1 MKRALSL
8 LLAALLLLSLVPALG
23 EDNTPAGD
31 NGETV
36 PMDDASEQEPV
47 ATDGEKDAPEEDTLE
62 EEIVEGREL
71 QYGDEGED
79 VLELQTRLKEMKYY
93 TGNLSGRYREGTR
106 EAVRSFQADF
116 GLEETGIADTRT
128 QSLLYS
134 AMYRPLRYGS
144 TGEDVKALQTR
155 LMELGYYK
163 GKISGNYL
171 EGTQN
176 GIRTFQ
182 EKSGFPVTGVADPAT
197 QEALFNPG
205 AVGKNDGTAAE
216 ASTTPLPDGS
226 NFLVDDNE
234 TALGNGVVM
243 ADEPVDFTKAL
254 KSGSSGSLVKQL
266 QTRMAELG
274 YYDGPISGNFAKK
287 TLRAVKKIQTQN
299 GMEATGRVDEATWN
313 VIFNDSKIV
322 MPENTAKPTPSPTP
336 VPFAITVDVANQVTT
351 VYGRDENG
359 EYNVVVKQMLCS
371 TGTKNNPSDVGDWV
385 LNGRHATWC
394 TFPKWANSYARY
406 WTRINSSIAFH
417 SVLYTA
423 VSNTALDVSSY
434 KKLGNRASHGCVRLT
449 VADAKWIYDN
459 IGAGTVVSI
468 VEGMKADPELR
479 DSLKLPAL
487 NRKTML
493 PEETPLP
500 TAEPVYNADEKPA
513 DLEKT
518 LKKNSESPTIF
529 WAQHK
534 LTDLGFY
541 TGKCSGK
548 ILNGTVEAL
557 KAFQRSAGLRVNGT
571 LDQNTLDALYEA
583 GRPTPEPTAEST
595 PDITPE
601 STPDTMPDPTPTPT
615 LAPGKADG

>member
-1 MKRALSL
+1 MKRGLILVLS
-8 LLAALLLLSLVPALG
+8 ALLLLTMPG
-23 EDNTPAGD
+23 PGGAGCSSA
-31 NGETV
+31 EQAEEESV
-36 PMDDASEQEPV
+36 PMDDSSEQEP
-47 ATDGEKDAPEEDTLE
+47 AAEEAEAETLE
-62 EEIVEGREL
+62 EEIVESRDL

-79 VLELQTRLKEMKYY
+79 VLELQTRLRELKYY

-106 EAVRSFQADF
+106 EAVKTFQEDF
-116 GLEETGIADTRT
+116 GLEPTGTADAAT

-134 AMYRPLRYGS
+134 TVYRPLRYGS
-144 TGEDVKALQTR
+144 TGDDVKALQTR

-171 EGTQN
+171 EGTRA
-176 GIRTFQ
+176 GIENFQ
-182 EKSGFPVTGVADPAT
+182 EKAGLPVTGVADPAT
-197 QEALFNPG
+197 QEALYYPG
-205 AVGKNDGTAAE
+205 AIGKNDGETAVESA
-216 ASTTPLPDGS
+216 TPIPDEN

-234 TALGNGVVM
+234 SALENGLVM
-243 ADEPVDFTKAL
+243 ADEPVAFTKVL
-254 KSGSSGSLVKQL
+254 KSGSSGSLVKKL
-266 QTRMAELG
+266 QTRMTELG
-274 YYDGPISGNFAKK
+274 YYTGPISGNFAKQ

-299 GMEATGRVDEATWN
+299 GMEATGWVDETTWN
-313 VIFNDSKIV
+313 VIFNDSRIV

-371 TGTKNNPSDVGDWV
+371 TGTKANPSDVGDWV

-423 VSNTALDVSSY
+423 VSNQALDVTSY
-434 KKLGNRASHGCVRLT
+434 KKLGKRASHGCVRLT

-459 IGAGTVVSI
+459 IGEGTVVSI

-479 DSLKLPAL
+479 DALKLPEL
-487 NRKTML
+487 NYRTML

-500 TAEPVYNADEKPA
+500 TPEPEYKSDVKPE
-513 DLEKT
+513 DLTRT
-518 LKKNSESPTIF
+518 LKKNSEGETVY
-529 WAQHK
+529 WAQRRMAE
-534 LTDLGFY
+534 LGYY

-548 ILNGTVEAL
+548 ILDGTVAAL
-557 KAFQRSAGLRVNGT
+557 RAFQRAAGIRVNGT
-571 LDQNTLDALYEA
+571 LDQSTLDALYAAEI
-583 GRPTPEPTAEST
+583 PTPEPTPALTAVPAEVGNG
-595 PDITPE
+595 DN
-601 STPDTMPDPTPTPT
+601 
-615 LAPGKADG
+615 

>member
-1 MKRALSL
+1 MKRALCL
-8 LLAALLLLSLVPALG
+8 LLAALLLLMMPGLG
-23 EDNTPAGD
+23 EESAPLPEADE
-31 NGETV
+31 GETI
-36 PMDDASEQEPV
+36 PMDDAREQEP
-47 ATDGEKDAPEEDTLE
+47 APPEEEGETLE
-62 EEIVEGREL
+62 EEVLEGREL

-79 VLELQTRLKEMKYY
+79 VLELQTRLKELKYY

-106 EAVRSFQADF
+106 EAVRTFQGDF
-116 GLEETGIADTRT
+116 GLEETGIADAQT
-128 QSLLYS
+128 QRILYS
-134 AMYRPLRYGS
+134 TLYRPLRYGS
-144 TGEDVKALQTR
+144 TGEDVKELQTR

-163 GKISGNYL
+163 GKISGNFL
-171 EGTQN
+171 EGTQS
-176 GIRTFQ
+176 GIRSFQ
-182 EKSGFPVTGVADPAT
+182 EKAGLPVTGVADPDT
-197 QEALFNPG
+197 QTALYHPK
-205 AVGKNDGTAAE
+205 AIGKNDGETAE
-216 ASTTPLPDGS
+216 VTTTPIPEEN

-234 TALGNGVVM
+234 TALENGVVM
-243 ADEPVDFTKAL
+243 ADEPVEFTKAL
-254 KSGSSGSLVKQL
+254 KSGSSGSLVKTL
-266 QTRMAELG
+266 QTRMTELG

-313 VIFNDSKIV
+313 VIFNDPKIV
-322 MPENTAKPTPSPTP
+322 MPENTARPTPTPTP

-423 VSNTALDVSSY
+423 VSNSALDVSSY
-434 KKLGNRASHGCVRLT
+434 KKLGSRASHGCVRLT

-500 TAEPVYNADEKPA
+500 TPEPEYNRNVKPA
-513 DLEKT
+513 DLERT
-518 LKKNSESPTIF
+518 LKKNSEGETVF
-529 WAQHK
+529 WAQHR
-534 LTDLGFY
+534 LAELGFY

-557 KAFQRSAGLRVNGT
+557 KAFQRSAGLKASGT
-571 LDQNTLDALYEA
+571 LDQNTLDALYAAEL
-583 GRPTPEPTAEST
+583 PTPEATPAPTVVPAEV
-595 PDITPE
+595 E
-601 STPDTMPDPTPTPT
+601 
-615 LAPGKADG
+615 AAGKADG

>member
-1 MKRALSL
+1 MRRGLSFLLAMIL
-8 LLAALLLLSLVPALG
+8 LLAAVPVLG
-23 EDNTPAGD
+23 EENIPAEIPEE
-31 NGETV
+31 GETA
-36 PMDDASEQEPV
+36 PLDDPSEQEPAV
-47 ATDGEKDAPEEDTLE
+47 TAAEDESLE
-62 EEIVEGREL
+62 EEIIEGRDL

-79 VLELQTRLKEMKYY
+79 VLELQTRLRELKYY

-106 EAVRSFQADF
+106 EAVRSFQADY
-116 GLEETGIADTRT
+116 GLEETGVADAQT
-128 QSLLYS
+128 QSVLFS
-134 AMYRPLRYGS
+134 ATYRPLRYGS
-144 TGEDVKALQTR
+144 TGDDVKALQTR

-171 EGTQN
+171 EGTQS
-176 GIRTFQ
+176 GIRSFQ
-182 EKSGFPVTGVADPAT
+182 EKAGLTVNGVADPGT
-197 QEALFNPG
+197 QEALFDPK
-205 AVGKNDGTAAE
+205 AIGKNDGE
-216 ASTTPLPDGS
+216 AVSESATPIPDEN

-234 TALGNGVVM
+234 TALENGVVM
-243 ADEPVDFTKAL
+243 ADEPVDFTKVL

-266 QTRMAELG
+266 QTRMAHLG

-313 VIFNDSKIV
+313 VIFNDPKIV

-351 VYGRDENG
+351 VYGRDEEG
-359 EYNVVVKQMLCS
+359 KYTVVVKEMLCS

-394 TFPKWANSYARY
+394 VFPKWANSYARY

-423 VSNTALDVSSY
+423 VSNSALDISSY
-434 KKLGNRASHGCVRLT
+434 KKLGKRASHGCVRLT

-459 IGAGTVVSI
+459 IGEGTVVSI

-479 DSLKLPAL
+479 DSLKLPPL
-487 NRKTML
+487 NTKTML
-493 PEETPLP
+493 PQETPIP
-500 TAEPVYNADEKPA
+500 TPEPVYNSSVKPA

-518 LKKNSESPTIF
+518 LKKNSEGEAVF
-529 WAQHK
+529 WAQNRLK
-534 LTDLGFY
+534 ELGYY

-557 KAFQRSAGLRVNGT
+557 KAFQRAAGLRVNGT
-571 LDQNTLDALYEA
+571 LDQSTLDALYAAEK
-583 GRPTPEPTAEST
+583 PEPETTPNPTAVPAEVLS
-595 PDITPE
+595 E
-601 STPDTMPDPTPTPT
+601 
-615 LAPGKADG
+615 GNADG